1 MKYPYS
7 YISRHWAGTINV
19 SSHWHLWTNM
29 YMWLFFSRHNNNGNS
44 VHLTVNIIQS
54 TNQSTQ
60 TVVLFY
66 SKSVLI
72 LEIKSKS
79 ENFNIGVRNSYSTAL
94 WLCALSNSWWMY
106 CMGVSMVFLYLIV
119 STVLCLSN
127 SPFSRIQCTPLDFS
141 TLLRY
146 VSLLFSGWFQLCI
159 LMSCHDLQN
168 FTMDNTAGFW

>member
-1 MKYPYS
+1 MYTTWNTHTPIYLAIKLGQS
-7 YISRHWAGTINV
+7 TFHHTGTFGP
-19 SSHWHLWTNM
+19 TCTCGC
-29 YMWLFFSRHNNNGNS
+29 FS
-44 VHLTVNIIQS
+44 LAIIITVNIIQS

-94 WLCALSNSWWMY
+94 WLCALSNSWWVY